1 MDRARP
7 TKGSDRGKHD
17 LTLMIVAF
25 TPKHE
30 SRVMGDDVDVEEGR
44 REVE

>member
-1 MDRARP
+1 LAENKWVVSAASP
-7 TKGSDRGKHD
+7 
-17 LTLMIVAF
+17 LTLMIAAL

-30 SRVMGDDVDVEEGR
+30 SRAMGDDVNVEEGR